1 MSATAIKNQQP
12 LPVETAST
20 ALVLLAHHH
29 CSGNIASQRFVGLI
43 NYLPREKHSVFVIS
57 GPATAEEQGQDNPE
71 LFVDSSPLLG
81 KASSA
86 ARWEVLRHMALAR
99 RNVHIEMH
107 GDSWIAKAV
116 NAARAKIQAE
126 KKKGR
131 RTVVMATYSPIDALI
146 AARLV
151 SIAEDVPL
159 IQDFRDGLAFE
170 NLGRPGALFK
180 LLRKML
186 EAWVVRPAALIS
198 TVSRPLVRH
207 FEKTY
212 EGKEV
217 SLLYNGFDA
226 GAFPGTAATAQV
238 SKPAKSKTSIAIGHF
253 GRISASEA
261 ARLDTLR
268 MLISALTEGEFVGR
282 LEFFGTLTDA
292 EIELL
297 EASDLDCRLNGHVD
311 RTVALKRMKKMSAL
325 IILTGKSES
334 VATGKIYE
342 YLFSG
347 NRILI
352 ATQVKNEA
360 TRILEEIGD
369 DDIILDF
376 SEPESI
382 PHVEVLVEKLLRPFS
397 RNMAAIRKFEK
408 SAQAKEFSEILQRV
422 AGVPT

>member
-1 MSATAIKNQQP
+1 MISTAIEEQGQN
-12 LPVETAST
+12 PVETT
-20 ALVLLAHHH
+20 LPALVLMAHHH
-29 CSGNIASQRFVGLI
+29 SSGNIASQRFVGLVK
-43 NYLPREKHSVFVIS
+43 YLPREKHSVFIIS
-57 GPATAEEQGQDNPE
+57 GPATAEEHEQVNAE
-71 LFVDSSPLLG
+71 LFVDSSPLLS
-81 KASSA
+81 KASIA
-86 ARWEVLRHMALAR
+86 ARWEVFRHMALAR
-99 RNVHIEMH
+99 RSDHLEMH

-116 NAARAKIQAE
+116 NAARARIQSE
-126 KKKGR
+126 KNEGKHP
-131 RTVVMATYSPIDALI
+131 VVMATYSPIDALI

-151 SIAEDVPL
+151 AIAEDVPL

-186 EAWVVRPAALIS
+186 EAWVVRPAALIT

-207 FEKTY
+207 FENTY

-226 GAFPGTAATAQV
+226 EALPDVATPSQKPRSDE
-238 SKPAKSKTSIAIGHF
+238 SKQSISIGHF

-261 ARLDTLR
+261 ARFETLR
-268 MLISALTEGEFVGR
+268 MFISVLVDGKFSGR
-282 LEFFGTLTDA
+282 LEFFGTLTSS
-292 EIELL
+292 EIAILD
-297 EASDLDCRLNGHVD
+297 SSGLDCKFHGHVD
-311 RTVALKRMKKMSAL
+311 RRVALEQMKEMSAL

-342 YLFSG
+342 YLFAG

-352 ATQVKNEA
+352 ATQAKNEA

-369 DDIILDF
+369 DDIVLDF
-376 SEPESI
+376 SNPESI
-382 PHVEVLVEKLLRPFS
+382 PPVEVLVEKLLRLFT
-397 RNMAAIRKFEK
+397 RNLDAIKKFDK

-422 AGVPT
+422 ARAQA